1 MTTEK
6 MNVHKALAELK
17 ILDDRIVKAI
27 NSVEA
32 CISNKHSN
40 TKVKGVDIKVY
51 TGVMKSSYDKATD
64 LIKRREAIKRAV
76 VLSNAVTKVTVA
88 DKEYT
93 VAEAI
98 EMKNH
103 GMDFKKLLKQKIK
116 KQYDAAM
123 ARVKYENELFTLK
136 YFAQTINSLHFGRVE
151 VLDPHSDVS
160 AALFNKVHVESPN
173 RMIEDTVKKIASD
186 NLMMFYPDAGSMKR
200 YSSAVHLP
208 YAFGIKNRDWETGE
222 IKGLDLSGEI
232 NQLPGKDILIVDDIC
247 SRGGTFYYSAKKL
260 KETGVNKIY
269 LYVTHC
275 ENTIYDG
282 ELLKSNGLI
291 EKIYTT
297 DTILTNLESPKIEL
311 VERFR

>member
-1 MTTEK
+1 
-6 MNVHKALAELK
+6 
-17 ILDDRIVKAI
+17 
-27 NSVEA
+27 
-32 CISNKHSN
+32 
-40 TKVKGVDIKVY
+40 
-51 TGVMKSSYDKATD
+51 
-64 LIKRREAIKRAV
+64 
-76 VLSNAVTKVTVA
+76 
-88 DKEYT
+88 
-93 VAEAI
+93 
-98 EMKNH
+98 
-103 GMDFKKLLKQKIK
+103 MD
-116 KQYDAAM
+116 
-123 ARVKYENELFTLK
+123 RVKKRKEIFTLK
-136 YFAQTINSLHFGRVE
+136 YFAQIINLLNFKQVE

-173 RMIEDTVKKIASD
+173 RMIENTVKKIASN
-186 NLMMFYPDAGSMKR
+186 NLMMFYPDAGAMKR

-232 NQLPGKDILIVDDIC
+232 DQLPGKDILIVDDIC

-260 KETGVNKIY
+260 KEAGVGKIY

-275 ENTIYDG
+275 ENTVYDG
-282 ELLKSNGLI
+282 ELLKNNGLI